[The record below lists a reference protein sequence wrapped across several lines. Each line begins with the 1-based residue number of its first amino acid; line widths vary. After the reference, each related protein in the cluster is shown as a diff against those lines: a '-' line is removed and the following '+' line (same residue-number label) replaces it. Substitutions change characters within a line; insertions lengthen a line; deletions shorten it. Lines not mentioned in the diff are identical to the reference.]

1 MPRGRLGR
9 PGVVVIP
16 RICRDTVVERL
27 DTEWVAKELGQVLR
41 WEIRIAMKVSP
52 LIALYGP
59 EEPGG
64 QRLTATDYLCM
75 LHLTKILSQDWHW
88 PGWKAKSMNRSS
100 QTSYRYCEPLE
111 SLALFQGLTNVSALQ
126 QCFQSL
132 MARPI
137 MQGERLH
144 ACLSYICAAVYLV
157 SRFHFHSGPGWLL
170 VLVVMYV
177 MSVDIDVALG
187 HGQLCGAIRQVGRA
201 HVNVLSVLTD

>member
-144 ACLSYICAAVYLV
+144 ACLSYICCCCLSCITLPLPFRA
-157 SRFHFHSGPGWLL
+157 WL
-170 VLVVMYV
+170 
-177 MSVDIDVALG
+177 ALG
-187 HGQLCGAIRQVGRA
+187 SGC
-201 HVNVLSVLTD
+201 NVRDECRCCLGTWTIVRCHQASWPCTCHY